1 MNREHIRSPR
11 AGTPATDK
19 ERAAPRDF
27 QPRLAAAV
35 RVGYDRGTM
44 PPAPVP
50 PLPAGA
56 ALDSAV
62 PPETGAKV
70 WRGVVAAVAVGLAVA
85 SFAAQRR
92 LEAAR
97 DEVGLASM
105 PRAAA
110 ARGNEAGDG
119 GTAAANPAGTAG
131 AAEAALA
138 PPENYG
144 LEGYEHEPDGERLR
158 LAAARGALVAEIG
171 RGSELAALA
180 RRAAAVEK
188 TDPAGY
194 PAALRDADRARLAS
208 ADRLRGAAMQARAV
222 LAARPASWEAT
233 MVLGA
238 ATYLD
243 GLERRD
249 PRWVSQAYR
258 WRQPLEAAMQLAP
271 REPEP
276 LRFLATA
283 YLDLWPMLGAERRE
297 AARPVLRAALSD
309 SIGFDALIDAW
320 LAAAPDLPA
329 AFALVPDEPFAW
341 ERLEQIYARHRDWDG
356 LVAARRRWDGALYA
370 AIGRDL
376 AEAGR
381 RLSAGDANGARAL
394 YLASAKRVR
403 SDRRYAG
410 LLAEALARCPPGPLD
425 HALARRLMPQL
436 AWLLDTCEFGGCAVE
451 PALIARLARLAE
463 APPAWQARAAL
474 LAGQTDDLRRLERQG
489 DLADFASGASPMP
502 AGGATSPGGGGTA
515 DAAGAGGAPGGD
527 PASADEW
534 IPYLLAEAQR
544 AAAAGHA
551 DEARAALGTL
561 PPPARTGPLYWLA
574 SAAAANAAGDATAA
588 SHAAGEIAR
597 YAATRWPSDSWQWR
611 QDKPRLVFDAAVA
624 ATGLTVEVPSAA
636 GSVCE
641 VRLDGALFGPFV
653 TSPGSLVSLRP
664 AGGQPLGPGPHL
676 LEVLDVDIA
685 GGRTDPGAVRLH

>member
-1 MNREHIRSPR
+1 
-11 AGTPATDK
+11 
-19 ERAAPRDF
+19 
-27 QPRLAAAV
+27 
-35 RVGYDRGTM
+35 M

-56 ALDSAV
+56 ASDTDV
-62 PPETGAKV
+62 PAGPGAKV
-70 WRGVVAAVAVGLAVA
+70 WRGVVAAVAVGLAVM

-110 ARGNEAGDG
+110 ARGD
-119 GTAAANPAGTAG
+119 AADPAIGAASPAGTAG

-144 LEGYEHEPDGERLR
+144 LEGYEHEPDAERLR

-171 RGSELAALA
+171 RGSQLAALA
-180 RRAAAVEK
+180 QRAAAAEK
-188 TDPAGY
+188 TAPAEY

-208 ADRLRGAAMQARAV
+208 ADRLRGAAAQARAV

-249 PRWVSQAYR
+249 PRWVRQAFR

-283 YLDLWPMLGAERRE
+283 YLDLWPMLAAERRE

-309 SIGFDALIDAW
+309 SVGFDALIDAW

-341 ERLEQIYARHRDWDG
+341 ERLEQIYARRRDWDG

-381 RLSAGDANGARAL
+381 RLAAGDANGARAL

-403 SDRRYAG
+403 TDRRYAG

-425 HALARRLMPQL
+425 HALAQRLMPQL
-436 AWLLDTCEFGGCAVE
+436 AWLLDTCEFGGCAIE

-502 AGGATSPGGGGTA
+502 AAAPTAIGAT
-515 DAAGAGGAPGGD
+515 GAGGAGGSAGSDPPGD
-527 PASADEW
+527 DDW
-534 IPYLLAEAQR
+534 VLYLLAAARR

-561 PPPARTGPLYWLA
+561 PPPARTGPLYWRA
-574 SAAAANAAGDATAA
+574 SAEAATAAGDTTAA

-597 YAATRWPSDSWQWR
+597 YAATRWPADAWQWR

-624 ATGLTVEVPSAA
+624 ATALTVEVPSAA

-653 TSPGSLVSLRP
+653 TSPSSAVSLRP
-664 AGGQPLGPGPHL
+664 AAGQPLGAGPHL
-676 LEVLDVDIA
+676 VEVLDVDIA